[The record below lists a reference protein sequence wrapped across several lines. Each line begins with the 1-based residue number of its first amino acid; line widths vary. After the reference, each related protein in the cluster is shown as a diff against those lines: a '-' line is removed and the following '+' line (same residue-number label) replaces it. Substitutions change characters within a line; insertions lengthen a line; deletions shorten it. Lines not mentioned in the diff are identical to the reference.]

1 MHCTELY
8 PSNFILFR
16 ILLSQDFVSRGQS
29 YCVWVHVLMRLIKWF
44 LSKICYCPFVLLII
58 KGREASHLRDV
69 LWSIKALFPFS
80 TQIIPKRLE
89 QVGAITSSLC
99 RKALDGM
106 LFYVYFMNSILIR
119 VVSFFFIIMNSKD
132 LPKVNLVWLLWL
144 NWSKETIFSSH
155 DNGTFIEPNCLCL

>member
-16 ILLSQDFVSRGQS
+16 ILLSQDFVSRGQLF
-29 YCVWVHVLMRLIKWF
+29 CVWVHVLMRLIKWF

-58 KGREASHLRDV
+58 KGRETSHLAPRR
-69 LWSIKALFPFS
+69 SMKHQALFPFS

-99 RKALDGM
+99 KKALDGM
-106 LFYVYFMNSILIR
+106 LFYVYFMNSIPVL

-132 LPKVNLVWLLWL
+132 LPKVNLVWLHWL
-144 NWSKETIFSSH
+144 NSKETIFSSH